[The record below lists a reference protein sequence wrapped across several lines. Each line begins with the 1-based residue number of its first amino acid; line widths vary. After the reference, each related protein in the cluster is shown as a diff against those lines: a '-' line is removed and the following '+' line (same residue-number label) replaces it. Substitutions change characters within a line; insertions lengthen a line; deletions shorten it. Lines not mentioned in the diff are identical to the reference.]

1 MFQNNPLM
9 NVVAAMRSGGNPAQF
24 LGAMAQNNP
33 QMAQAMQMIQGKSPA
48 ELREM
53 AMNIARER
61 GLDINEVARSLGISI
76 PSQR

>member
-9 NVVAAMRSGGNPAQF
+9 QAVAAMRSGRNPAQF
-24 LGAMAQNNP
+24 LGDMAQNNP

-61 GLDINEVARSLGISI
+61 GLDINEVARSLGISV
-76 PSQR
+76 PSER